1 MKLKRLT
8 AENFKARLAQPN
20 LLTKTDFDA
29 KLQDISKRIIS
40 NKTKHLLV
48 ENELKKLK
56 TFDLSYFKNKGH
68 FEEDGIQ
75 NCFLFQPMCRYF
87 KRVAGVRSS
96 NYIYIWKSKELT
108 GEKINS
114 ITTSN
119 YSITP
124 ELSYYDTKTRIRFTA
139 VQAR

>member
-1 MKLKRLT
+1 M
-8 AENFKARLAQPN
+8 
-20 LLTKTDFDA
+20 
-29 KLQDISKRIIS
+29 QDISKRIIS

-56 TFDLSYFKNKGH
+56 TFDLSYFKNKRH

-75 NCFLFQPMCRYF
+75 NCFLFQPMYRYF

-96 NYIYIWKSKELT
+96 NYVYIWKSKELT

-124 ELSYYDTKTRIRFTA
+124 ELSYYDTKTRIRFTGSCSSKIKLHITME
-139 VQAR
+139 Q